1 MPYTYTRTIRLAD
14 TDAAG
19 IVFFANY
26 LVLCHEA
33 YEDALTAAGL
43 PVQEFIAGGDVIVP
57 IAKSSVD
64 YLRPL
69 QCGDAISVTLK
80 PSQLSANSF
89 AIDYELT
96 RLSTPPKVAAR
107 ARTEHVC
114 TSRSKRERVAL
125 SDKLAAWVNA
135 G

>member
-1 MPYTYTRTIRLAD
+1 MPHTYQRTIRLAD

-33 YEDALTAAGL
+33 YESALSAAGL
-43 PVQEFIAGGDVIVP
+43 PVQEFITSGDVIVP

-69 QCGDAISVTLK
+69 QCGDEVSVTVK
-80 PSQLSANSF
+80 PGWA
-89 AIDYELT
+89 T
-96 RLSTPPKVAAR
+96 AAGSSCCAATSGSGR
-107 ARTEHVC
+107 AVVP
-114 TSRSKRERVAL
+114 SKKR
-125 SDKLAAWVNA
+125 
-135 G
+135 

>member
-1 MPYTYTRTIRLAD
+1 MPFTYKRTIRLAD

-33 YEDALTAAGL
+33 YESALITAGI
-43 PVQEFIAGGDVIVP
+43 PVQEFIASGDIIVP
-57 IAKSSVD
+57 IAKSTVE

-69 QCGDAISVTLK
+69 KCGDEISVTLK
-80 PSQLSANSF
+80 TSQLSENSF

-96 RLSTPPKVAAR
+96 RLSTPPKLAAR

-114 TSRSKRERVAL
+114 TSRQKRGRVPM
-125 SDKLAAWVNA
+125 SVQLAAWVA
-135 G
+135 TG